1 MCIRDRLTRALE
13 IVLNPDNHPILI
25 HCNRGKHRTGCLVGC
40 IRKLQNWSLSMI
52 FDEYRRF
59 AFPKVRALDQQFIEL
74 YDDTEIIKMASD
86 RNWLS
91 VEW

>member
-1 MCIRDRLTRALE
+1 
-13 IVLNPDNHPILI
+13 
-25 HCNRGKHRTGCLVGC
+25 
-40 IRKLQNWSLSMI
+40 MI

-74 YDDTEIIKMASD
+74 YDDREIIRLARE